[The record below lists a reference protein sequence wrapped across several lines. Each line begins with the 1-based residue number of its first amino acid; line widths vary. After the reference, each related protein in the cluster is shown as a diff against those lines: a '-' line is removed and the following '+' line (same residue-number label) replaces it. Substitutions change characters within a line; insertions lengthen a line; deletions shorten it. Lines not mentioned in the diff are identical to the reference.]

1 LAAQQTAVVSRV
13 RVQPRG
19 FTLIEIMIVVAIVGI
34 TAAIALPSYQNQ
46 MQKTRRGAAK
56 ADLIELAGFMQ
67 RFYTENNRFDQDR
80 LGNAVVLPFN
90 TTATE
95 NGATIFYNLSLTAV
109 ANSSYTLSAVP
120 VGAQSSDSC
129 GTLGVAHTGA
139 KTHSIGA
146 NCW

>member
-1 LAAQQTAVVSRV
+1 
-13 RVQPRG
+13 
-19 FTLIEIMIVVAIVGI
+19 MIVVAIVAI

-56 ADLIELAGFMQ
+56 ADLIELASFMQ

-80 LGNAVVLPFN
+80 IGNAVVLPFN

-95 NGATIFYNLSLTAV
+95 NGATVFYNLSLTV
-109 ANSSYTLSAVP
+109 ITNTTYTLSAVP
-120 VGAQSSDSC
+120 VGAQLSDSC

-139 KTHSIGA
+139 RTHGSGA

>member
-1 LAAQQTAVVSRV
+1 MVSRV
-13 RVQPRG
+13 RTKHRG
-19 FTLIEIMIVVAIVGI
+19 FTLIELMIVVAIVAI

-56 ADLIELAGFMQ
+56 ADLIELASFMQ

-80 LGNAVVLPFN
+80 AGNAVVLPFN

-95 NGATIFYNLSLTAV
+95 SGAVTYYNLSLVA

-120 VGAQSSDSC
+120 AGVQSSDAC
-129 GTLGVAHTGA
+129 GTLTVAQTGA
-139 KTHSIGA
+139 KTHSSGS